1 LARLKGFEKLTNVDG
16 ALTMFFKTLK
26 PKTLSSETVAVADG
40 LGRTTAETVVAP
52 MELPQ
57 FNRSAVDGYEVR
69 AEDTAEASQFKPRNL
84 RLTSGSS
91 LGGGQA
97 KQIWTGNPLSRGSD
111 AVIML
116 EHTRATN
123 NAIEII
129 ASVTPGE
136 NVSKKG
142 EDIKKDEVAVKAGI
156 RLQPPHLAL
165 LSALGMARVNV
176 VRKPKVAILS
186 TGNELVELGEKV
198 SANKIVNSNR
208 FLIAGLVGE
217 LGAEPVYMGIVKDAE
232 DAIESRIRQALDKA
246 DVVITTGGTSVGAAD
261 FVPIVVG
268 KLGKPGIV
276 VHGVALRP
284 GMPTALGVIED
295 KPIFVLSGYP
305 VAAAVGFEVFARPIL
320 LKLLGLEHEVRP
332 WVEARLGRRVAG
344 ALGRRVYLRVRVARR
359 KDRLVAEPIVT
370 RGSGLLSSLTKADGY
385 VIIPEGREGLEEG
398 ETVTVHLFNS
408 IFRGEK

>member
-1 LARLKGFEKLTNVDG
+1 MARLKGFEKLTNVDE
-16 ALTMFFKTLK
+16 ALALFFKVLR
-26 PKTLSSETVAVADG
+26 PKRLSSETVAVADG
-40 LGRTTAETVVAP
+40 LGRITAETVVAP
-52 MELPQ
+52 TDLPQ
-57 FNRSAVDGYEVR
+57 FDRSAVDGYEVR
-69 AEDTAEASQFKPRNL
+69 AEDTAEASQFKPKTL
-84 RLTSGSS
+84 KLTSKSS
-91 LGGGQA
+91 LGRRQA

-116 EHTRATN
+116 EHTRATG

-129 ASVTPGE
+129 ASITPGE
-136 NVSKKG
+136 NVSKRG

-165 LSALGMARVNV
+165 LSALGIARVNV

-186 TGNELVELGEKV
+186 TGNELVELGDEV
-198 SANKIVNSNR
+198 PANKIVNSNR

-217 LGAEPVYMGIVKDAE
+217 LGAEPVYMGIVKDNE

-268 KLGKPGIV
+268 KLGKPGII

-284 GMPTALGVIED
+284 GMPTALGVIKD

-305 VAAAVGFEVFARPIL
+305 VAAAVGFEVFARPTL

-332 WVEARLGRRVAG
+332 LVEAQLGRRVAG
-344 ALGRRVYLRVRVARR
+344 ALGRRVYLRVRVAQR
-359 KDRLVAEPIVT
+359 KDRFVAEPIVT
-370 RGSGLLSSLTKADGY
+370 KGSGLLSSLTKADGY
-385 VIIPEGREGLEEG
+385 VIIPEGREGLEED
-398 ETVTVHLFNS
+398 ETVTVHLFNTV
-408 IFRGEK
+408 FRGEK

>member
-1 LARLKGFEKLTNVDG
+1 MARLKGFEKLTNVDE

-26 PKTLSSETVAVADG
+26 PRTLSSETVAVADG
-40 LGRTTAETVVAP
+40 LGRITAETVIAP
-52 MELPQ
+52 MDLPQ
-57 FNRSAVDGYEVR
+57 FDRSAVDGYEVR
-69 AEDTAEASQFKPRNL
+69 AEDTAEVSQFKPRIL
-84 RLTSGSS
+84 KLTSRDS
-91 LGGGQA
+91 LGRGQA
-97 KQIWTGNPLSRGSD
+97 KQIWTGNPLSKGSD

-116 EHTRATN
+116 EHTRATD

-142 EDIKKDEVAVKAGI
+142 EDIKKDEVAVKAGV

-165 LSALGMARVNV
+165 LSALGIAKVNV
-176 VRKPKVAILS
+176 VRKPRVAILS
-186 TGNELVELGEKV
+186 TGNELVELGDKV
-198 SANKIVNSNR
+198 PANKIVNSNR
-208 FLIAGLVGE
+208 FLIAGLIGE
-217 LGAEPVYMGIVKDAE
+217 LGAEPVYMGIVKDTE
-232 DAIESRIRQALDKA
+232 DAIESRIRRALDKA

-284 GMPTALGVIED
+284 GMPTALGVIRG

-305 VAAAVGFEVFARPIL
+305 VAAAVGFEVFARPTL
-320 LKLLGLEHEVRP
+320 LKLLGLDHEVRP
-332 WVEARLGRRVAG
+332 WVEAQLGRRVAG
-344 ALGRRVYLRVRVARR
+344 ALGRRVYLRVRVIQR

-385 VIIPEGREGLEEG
+385 VIIPEGREGREEG

-408 IFRGEK
+408 VFRGEK